1 MHDKLSII
9 SRGTDEIIEEEG
21 LIKKL
26 EASRPLTIKAGF
38 DPTAPDIH
46 LGHTVLLN
54 KMRQFQDLGHKVIFL
69 IGDFTATIGDPTGK
83 TELRPIL
90 SEKEILE
97 NAKTYKEQVF
107 KILNPKETIIKF
119 NSEWL
124 KKLSGSK
131 IIEII
136 GEYSVARMLER
147 DDFKKRFKNNQN
159 ISIKEFVY
167 PILQGY
173 DSYAINADVELC
185 GTDQKFNLLMGRHI
199 QALKN
204 PNDDQAKQIVITLPL
219 LEGTDG
225 VKKMSKSL
233 DNYIGIND
241 KSDDMFG
248 KIMSISDDLMWKYY
262 DLLSFKK
269 ITEIEKFKKDAKNNE
284 INPRDIKLD
293 LASEIVE
300 RFHSEKEAI
309 EARKNFLDVFQKNMQ
324 PDPSTLKTVEIKKMP
339 LPNLLKESGLV
350 SSTSEARRLISQGAL
365 KIDNVSVESAE
376 HIIEPGEYF
385 LKLGKKKFI
394 NIKVIS

>member
-173 DSYAINADVELC
+173 DSYAINADVELG

-269 ITEIEKFKKDAKNNE
+269 ITEIEKFKKGAKNNE

>member
-173 DSYAINADVELC
+173 DSYAINADVELG

-269 ITEIEKFKKDAKNNE
+269 IAEIEKFKKGAKNNE

>member
-173 DSYAINADVELC
+173 DSYAINADIELG

-269 ITEIEKFKKDAKNNE
+269 IAEIEKFKKGAKNNE